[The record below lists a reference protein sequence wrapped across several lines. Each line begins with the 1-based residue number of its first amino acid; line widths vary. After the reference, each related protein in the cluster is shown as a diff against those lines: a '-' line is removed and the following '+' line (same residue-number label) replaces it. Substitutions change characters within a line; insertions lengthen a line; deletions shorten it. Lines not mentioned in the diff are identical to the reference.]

1 MTCRQGATSIPSLPF
16 AIDQNTTE
24 ASVESDDVGC
34 GAGGLDAATV
44 WYSFTPSDDVRVE
57 IDATASDYLVGV
69 NLFAGTA
76 DEAGRFDCNN
86 DAVAF
91 DAAAGIKYFLLFAD
105 VNDDSVN
112 GGTLRAEV
120 GVAPPSLNVSLGV
133 APTAKVHP
141 KTGQARV
148 TGTITC
154 DRPAEFAEVSVAL
167 RLGTGRFF
175 TIGSGAAPASCGPAP
190 SAWAAIVTGENGR
203 FTAGSATVDL
213 TGLAC
218 DILTCSETATTAPV
232 RLRRGVFELPAPKG
246 VSVPTQVKAAAPA
259 NDDIASPT
267 LVGSLPFSD
276 SLDTTG
282 ATTRPTDPGYCF
294 DPAFG
299 QDPASV
305 WYAYTATEA
314 GPLLATTFGS
324 DYDTTLYVGTA
335 DGAGGV
341 TVLGCSDDTRTHE
354 SAVRFD
360 AIADETYLFVAS
372 TSPFVGGN
380 GGNLVFNLDVGP
392 PGPGRRVARR
402 FGRVVHRL
410 RHCDNPR
417 DGQLRGTGR
426 YRRNRHRRAHPA
438 CRQPRAPGH
447 GVLGHR
453 GLPGRGHPV
462 RGRGLEPVRQV
473 PWRPCLGP
481 GDFRGLQRFRVRQRD
496 GRPSDRPTEVDACS
510 GTYSSPRNVPRCNRE
525 LAAGLSLSPGPTAK
539 HRPRSVPVAFCDTV
553 GVGIGSV

>member
-1 MTCRQGATSIPSLPF
+1 MLPTATVRTTLPARRLGRVGVLIAAVTVAGAAASPVAAAAPTNDMPSGATSIPSLPF

-86 DAVAF
+86 DALAF

-282 ATTRPTDPGYCF
+282 ATTGPTDPGYCF

-392 PGPGRRVARR
+392 PAQAVELHVDSVGSFTGYGTATI
-402 FGRVVHRL
+402 
-410 RHCDNPR
+410 
-417 DGQLRGTGR
+417 RGTVSC
-426 YRRNRHRRAHPA
+426 AAPA
-438 CRQPRAPGH
+438 DIGAI
-447 GVLGHR
+447 VIVELI
-453 GLPGRGHPV
+453 
-462 RGRGLEPVRQV
+462 
-473 PWRPCLGP
+473 
-481 GDFRGLQRFRVRQRD
+481 QRV
-496 GRPSDRPTEVDACS
+496 G
-510 GTYSSPRNVPRCNRE
+510 NRE
-525 LAAGLSLSPGPTAK
+525 LPGTAFLDIEGCPAEDIPFAAEVSSPYGKYRGGHVSAQVIFAACSDFECGSETVDLRIGL
-539 HRPRSVPVAFCDTV
+539 RR
-553 GVGIGSV
+553 